1 MAGAAIFMFHLIFIG
16 RRLLH
21 AIPLL
26 FAITIF
32 SFTILHVS
40 RGDFADVMTGESGAA
55 DVDVMR
61 ELRHSLGLD
70 RPAVSQL
77 IDYGTRMFRFDL
89 GSSFRYN
96 MPVFDVIYQRIF
108 PTLLLTTT
116 SAAISLTLG
125 VAFGVVAAV
134 KHGSMIDDAI
144 SVVSLVAYATPV
156 FWTGLLLI
164 IVFSARLG
172 WLPTSGMTDVARETQ
187 GFSYAID
194 VLRHLI
200 LPSLTLSSVYFAI
213 YTRLMRASM
222 LEVAGLDHVRTAYAK
237 GLPPHKVLIR
247 HVLRNALLP
256 VVTMVGVQA
265 GALLGGA
272 VLVETVF
279 AWPGV
284 GRLTYDAVFQRDY
297 PLLTGILIST
307 SFLVVAVNIVT
318 DLIYSILDPRISI
331 K

>member
-1 MAGAAIFMFHLIFIG
+1 MSHLIFIG

-55 DVDVMR
+55 DPDVMR
-61 ELRHSLGLD
+61 QLRHSLGLD
-70 RPAVSQL
+70 RPVVSQL
-77 IDYGTRMFRFDL
+77 IEFGTRVFRFDL
-89 GSSFRYN
+89 GSSFRYD

-116 SAAISLTLG
+116 SAVISLTLG
-125 VAFGVVAAV
+125 VAFGVFAAV
-134 KHGSMIDDAI
+134 KHGSVVDDAI
-144 SVVSLVAYATPV
+144 SVVSLIAYATPI

-172 WLPTSGMTDVARETQ
+172 WLPTSGMTDVAQETH
-187 GFSYAID
+187 GVSYAID

-213 YTRLMRASM
+213 YTRLTRASM
-222 LEVAGLDHVRTAYAK
+222 LEVAGLDHVRTARAK
-237 GLPPHKVLIR
+237 GLPRHKILIR
-247 HVLRNALLP
+247 HILRNALLP

-265 GALLGGA
+265 GGLLGGA

-318 DLIYSILDPRISI
+318 DLVYSILDPRISI
-331 K
+331 R

>member
-1 MAGAAIFMFHLIFIG
+1 MFHLIFIG

-40 RGDFADVMTGESGAA
+40 RGDFADVMTGESGTA

-77 IDYGTRMFRFDL
+77 IDYVTRMFRLDL

-116 SAAISLTLG
+116 SAVISLTLG

-144 SVVSLVAYATPV
+144 SVVSLIAYATPV

-213 YTRLMRASM
+213 YTRLTRASM

-237 GLPPHKVLIR
+237 GLPPNKVLIR

>member
-1 MAGAAIFMFHLIFIG
+1 MPHLIFVG

-26 FAITIF
+26 FAITLF

-55 DVDVMR
+55 DPDAVR

-77 IDYGTRMFRFDL
+77 VDYGTRLLQFDL
-89 GSSFRYN
+89 GNSFRYDR
-96 MPVFDVIYQRIF
+96 PVFRVIYERIF

-116 SAAISLTLG
+116 SAALSLVLG
-125 VAFGVVAAV
+125 VAFGIFAAV
-134 KHGSMIDDAI
+134 KHGSIVDDVI
-144 SVVSLVAYATPV
+144 SVVSLIAYATPT

-164 IVFSARLG
+164 IVFSAQLG
-172 WLPTSGMTDVARETQ
+172 WLPTSGMTDVAHETH
-187 GFSYAID
+187 GFSHVID

-222 LEVAGLDHVRTAYAK
+222 LEVAGLDHVRTAHAK
-237 GLPPHKVLIR
+237 GLPRHKVIIR
-247 HVLRNALLP
+247 HIVRNALLP
-256 VVTMVGVQA
+256 IVTMVGIQA

-307 SFLVVAVNIVT
+307 SFLVVAVNIVI
-318 DLIYSILDPRISI
+318 DLVYSILDPRISI
-331 K
+331 R

>member
-1 MAGAAIFMFHLIFIG
+1 MSHLIFVG

-40 RGDFADVMTGESGAA
+40 RGDFADAMTGESGAA
-55 DVDVMR
+55 DPDVMR

-70 RPAVSQL
+70 RSAVAQL
-77 IDYGTRMFRFDL
+77 IDYGTHMVRFDL
-89 GSSFRYN
+89 GNSFRYDR
-96 MPVFDVIYQRIF
+96 PVFEVIYERVF
-108 PTLLLTTT
+108 PTMLLTTT
-116 SAAISLTLG
+116 SAALSLTLG
-125 VAFGVVAAV
+125 VAFGVLAAV
-134 KHGSMIDDAI
+134 RHGSVVDDAI
-144 SVVSLVAYATPV
+144 SVISLVAYATPV

-164 IVFSARLG
+164 IVFSARLA
-172 WLPTSGMTDVARETQ
+172 WLPTSGMTDLTHETH
-187 GFSYAID
+187 GLSYVTD

-200 LPSLTLSSVYFAI
+200 LPSLTLSSGYFAI

-222 LEVAGLDHVRTAYAK
+222 LEVAGLDHVRTAHAK
-237 GLPPHKVLIR
+237 GLPRHKVLNR

-256 VVTMVGVQA
+256 IVTMVGVQA

-297 PLLTGILIST
+297 PLLTGILISM
-307 SFLVVAVNIVT
+307 SFLVVAVNIVI
-318 DLIYSILDPRISI
+318 DLVYSILDPRISMR
-331 K
+331 

>member
-1 MAGAAIFMFHLIFIG
+1 MTHLIFIG

-32 SFTILHVS
+32 SFTILHFS
-40 RGDFADVMTGESGAA
+40 RGDIADVMTGESGAA
-55 DVDVMR
+55 NPDVMR
-61 ELRHSLGLD
+61 EIRHNFRLD
-70 RPAVSQL
+70 RPAVLQL
-77 IDYGTRMFRFDL
+77 LDFGAHVFQFDL
-89 GSSFRYN
+89 GNSFRYDR
-96 MPVFDVIYQRIF
+96 PVVDVIDERIL

-116 SAAISLTLG
+116 SAVISLALG
-125 VAFGVVAAV
+125 VACGAFAAI
-134 KHGSMIDDAI
+134 KHGSVIDDAI
-144 SVVSLVAYATPV
+144 SVISLIAYATPI

-164 IVFSARLG
+164 IVFSGKLD
-172 WLPTSGMTDVARETQ
+172 WFPTSGMTDAAHETH
-187 GFSYAID
+187 GFSYLID

-222 LEVAGLDHVRTAYAK
+222 LEVAGLEHVRTARAK
-237 GLPPHKVLIR
+237 GLPRHKVLIR

-256 VVTMVGVQA
+256 IVTMVGVQT

-279 AWPGV
+279 AWPGL

-307 SFLVVAVNIVT
+307 SFLVVAVNIVI
-318 DLIYSILDPRISI
+318 DIVYSVLDPRITI
-331 K
+331 R